1 MLERNE
7 RLSVEALL
15 ARYHERTATV
25 AVVGLGYVGLPL
37 VRALIGVGFK
47 VIGLDI
53 DEEKIEALKHGKT
66 YISHLPGQVFANAV
80 RNGDFSPT
88 TDFQDLARSRCDH
101 NMRAYSVNQPPRA

>member
-1 MLERNE
+1 MESSERLPVSSRSRVQVLERNE

-53 DEEKIEALKHGKT
+53 DEEKIEALKHGET
-66 YISHLPGQVFANAV
+66 YISHLPAQEFANAV

-88 TDFQDLARSRCDH
+88 TDFQDLARS
-101 NMRAYSVNQPPRA
+101 